1 MRREETARE
10 FLDGPMATADLTASL
25 DDVDRMNAWFR
36 GYALTLEAIG
46 RALAPAPRAEPF
58 VIVDVGGGRGDLAA
72 RIVEWGRRAGRRVR
86 VVVIDADGASLRL
99 GAAVLPGA
107 RPGADAPAAEILRVQ
122 ADAAALPIREASA
135 DVVTSSL
142 MLHHLGPDAVA
153 ASLAEMAAASRGAVV
168 VNDLLRTRWAWAL
181 VWLATRLFAR
191 HRFSRHDGPLS
202 VRRAYA
208 PDELRALAGK
218 AGLPNLTIVRHRL
231 WARLLA
237 VTS

>member
-10 FLDGPMATADLTASL
+10 FLDGPMATADLVASL

-36 GYALTLEAIG
+36 GYALTL
-46 RALAPAPRAEPF
+46 AEIARVAARTPPDRPL
-58 VIVDVGGGRGDLAA
+58 VVVDVGGGRGDLAA
-72 RIVEWGRRAGRRVR
+72 RVVRWARRAGRRVR

-99 GAAVLPGA
+99 GASAPPGA
-107 RPGADAPAAEILRVQ
+107 RPRAGAPAADILRVQ

-135 DVVTSSL
+135 DIVTSSL

-153 ASLAEMAAASRGAVV
+153 ASLGEMAAAARGAVV
-168 VNDLLRTRWAWAL
+168 VNDLLRTRWAWGL
-181 VWLATRLFAR
+181 VWLATRFFAR

-218 AGLPNLTIVRHRL
+218 AGLASLIIVRHRL